1 LLWVNCEGCRE
12 KRKRTGFAIVE
23 LERINKHGR
32 LENLQ
37 YQSQLPV
44 GEEEVSWKVTQK
56 ENPTSI

>member
-1 LLWVNCEGCRE
+1 M
-12 KRKRTGFAIVE
+12 E

-44 GEEEVSWKVTQK
+44 GEEGGLVESDPEREPDFNLGVKSVP
-56 ENPTSI
+56 N